1 MTDPT
6 DIATATSNTGT
17 RTNAVLV
24 VGEALVDLFDSGPQ
38 AGGAPFNVA
47 RSLAVLGVPVVFV
60 TRVGEGDAAAKV
72 LLHSAGEFGLSTHGF
87 QQDGSHPT
95 GTVRVVQQGAS
106 HTFQIEEDV
115 AWDYIEL
122 AQASAA
128 IGAAQPVFV
137 YFGTLAQRHLASRHA
152 IRELVR
158 STQAIR
164 YVDLNL
170 RDGPD
175 NQSLAEQSLALA
187 DWVKVNDEELFQ
199 LLEWFEGA
207 DPHSSSWGASTVVRG
222 IAGLI
227 HRFGLQRLIV
237 TRGDQGYA
245 CFDASGHCEAEG
257 QGAQQA
263 RVVDTV
269 GAGDGFSA
277 MLIASCVQGLDI
289 HQALSLANA
298 YASHICGHR
307 GPLSADM
314 HSYAH
319 WRLPFASAIT
329 RTS

>member
-6 DIATATSNTGT
+6 DIATATAST
-17 RTNAVLV
+17 RTQASSVLV

-60 TRVGEGDAAAKV
+60 TKVGDGDEAAKV
-72 LLHSAGEFGLSTHGF
+72 LLQSARNFGVPTHGF
-87 QQDGSHPT
+87 QHDASYPT

-106 HTFQIEEDV
+106 HTFEIAEDV
-115 AWDYIEL
+115 AWDYINL
-122 AQASAA
+122 VQATAA
-128 IGAAQPVFV
+128 VGGVQPAFF
-137 YFGTLAQRHLASRHA
+137 YFGTLAQRHLVSRHT
-152 IRELVR
+152 IRELAG
-158 STQAIR
+158 STQATR

-175 NQSLAEQSLALA
+175 NQSLVEQSLALA

-207 DPHSSSWGASTVVRG
+207 DKHSTTWGTPELPRG
-222 IAGLI
+222 IASLI
-227 HRFGLQRLIV
+227 NRFGLKRLIV

-245 CFDASGHCEAEG
+245 CFDALGQCEAEV
-257 QGAQQA
+257 QGVHQA
-263 RVVDTV
+263 HVVDTV

-277 MLIASCVQGLDI
+277 MLIASCVQGFDI
-289 HQALSLANA
+289 RQALQRANA

-307 GPLSADM
+307 GPMSADM
-314 HSYAH
+314 QTYAH
-319 WRLPFASAIT
+319 WRSTLATATT
-329 RTS
+329 RT